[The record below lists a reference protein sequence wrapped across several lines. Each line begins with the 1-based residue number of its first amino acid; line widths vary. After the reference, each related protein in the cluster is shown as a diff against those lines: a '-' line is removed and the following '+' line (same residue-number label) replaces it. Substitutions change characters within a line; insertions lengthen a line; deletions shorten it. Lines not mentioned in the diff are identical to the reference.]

1 MNINIIKSEKEELQ
15 IEIDS
20 ITIAEI
26 LREYLNKDDD
36 VKFAAWKREHPNKN
50 PVLLVKTKGKTAK
63 KAVQDAISQIEKES
77 TKLLSDF
84 KKSK

>member
-36 VKFAAWKREHPNKN
+36 VKLAAWRREHPNKN

>member
-36 VKFAAWKREHPNKN
+36 VKLAAWRREHPNKN

-63 KAVQDAISQIEKES
+63 KAVADAISLIEKES
-77 TKLLSDF
+77 TKLLEGL
-84 KKSK
+84 KRAK

>member
-1 MNINIIKSEKEELQ
+1 MNINILKVEKEELE

-36 VKFAAWKREHPNKN
+36 VKLAAWRREHPNKN

-63 KAVQDAISQIEKES
+63 KAVQDAISLIGKES
-77 TKLLSDF
+77 TKLLEAF

>member
-1 MNINIIKSEKEELQ
+1 MNINILKAEKEELQ

-36 VKFAAWKREHPNKN
+36 VKFAAWRREHPNKN
-50 PVLLVKTKGKTAK
+50 PVLVVKTKGKTAK
-63 KAVQDAISQIEKES
+63 KAVAEAISQIEKES
-77 TKLLSDF
+77 TKLLEGL
-84 KKSK
+84 KKAK

>member
-1 MNINIIKSEKEELQ
+1 MNINILKVEKEELE

-36 VKFAAWKREHPNKN
+36 VKLAAWRREHPNKN

-63 KAVQDAISQIEKES
+63 KAVVDAISQIEKES

>member
-36 VKFAAWKREHPNKN
+36 VKLAAWRREHPNKN

-63 KAVQDAISQIEKES
+63 KAVADAISQIEKES